1 MGKKKTWKEKLHDSK
16 DLPRIVKLE
25 GKMAEKW
32 GEGTMVIPAPIEV
45 DELMKKVKKGKLTT
59 IKLIRNSLARKHG
72 TTIACP
78 MTTGIFA
85 SIAAKAAEEEKE
97 QGKKRITP
105 WWRTLKENGVLNPKY
120 PGFPQLQIA
129 LLEAE
134 GFKVIPKGKKNF
146 AVVDYQKY
154 LIEP

>member
-16 DLPRIVKLE
+16 DLPKIVKLE